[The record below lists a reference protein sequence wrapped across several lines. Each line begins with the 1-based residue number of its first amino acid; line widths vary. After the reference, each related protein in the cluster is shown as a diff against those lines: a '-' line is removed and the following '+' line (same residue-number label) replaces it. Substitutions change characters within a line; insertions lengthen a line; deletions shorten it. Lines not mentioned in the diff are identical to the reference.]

1 MGVHIL
7 RRLDLLL
14 RGALASAAGALAPTP
29 HLPAGAQGRA
39 YPRLQLPEG
48 RFFCTGRCRL
58 PGPGLQAL
66 LPGSLP
72 LQAGPVPG
80 FLLPFFPGPACS
92 RSRPDPFRCR
102 LGPVPGVP
110 AVLVQLPAD
119 VQMQSRRTVQLRALQ
134 FPGHSC
140 SRDGCRTGDF
150 NRAADPWW
158 FFAAAGAVAVFQQQP
173 VSCCLSASGSCQPA
187 GCCLQMLNICCFL
200 LTVWCPGVPGFDA
213 AGS

>member
-7 RRLDLLL
+7 LRLDPLL

-72 LQAGPVPG
+72 LQAGSVPG

-150 NRAADPWW
+150 SRAADPWW

-173 VSCCLSASGSCQPA
+173 VSCCLSASGSCQPGRLLPA
-187 GCCLQMLNICCFL
+187 NVKYLLFFVNCL
-200 LTVWCPGVPGFDA
+200 VPGRT
-213 AGS
+213 GI